1 MVQQG
6 AASEQWEA
14 NRLVLRLEARTKNV
28 SAVRRALER
37 LDLPEGLR
45 DDAQL
50 LASELVTNAIR
61 HGGLRPDDI
70 VVVTAQWS
78 GETLRVNVEGGA
90 GPAKLVPVAGSIRPP
105 PGAQS
110 GWGLYLVDQL
120 ASRWGTNLGGIPGYW
135 FELEAPSGTNGG

>member
-6 AASEQWEA
+6 GVFESWDA
-14 NRLVLRLEARTKNV
+14 NRLIMRFDARPKNV

-37 LDLPEGLR
+37 LDLPESLR
-45 DDAQL
+45 EDAQL

-61 HGGLRPDDI
+61 HGGLQPDDVI
-70 VVVTAQWS
+70 VVTTQWS
-78 GETLRVNVEGGA
+78 GETLRVNIQGGA
-90 GPAKLVPVAGSIRPP
+90 GPAEAVPVAGSIRPA

-120 ASRWGTNLGGIPGYW
+120 ASRWGTNLGGVPGYW
-135 FELEAPSGTNGG
+135 FELEASR